1 MRISD
6 WSSDVCSSDLPQH
19 LVRLRRQSPARAIE
33 HQRDRRL
40 AIGGGLGIVLGL
52 DQEMAEIPS
61 FQRRRIA
68 PVLRPDQLQF
78 VAFALDDL
86 APRLWA
92 DAHPVD
98 RGMTGPLPVGPDPY
112 PQAAAG

>member
-1 MRISD
+1 MIRRPPEFKLTD
-6 WSSDVCSSDLPQH
+6 TLLPYATLCRF

-61 FQRRRIA
+61 FQRRRID

-86 APRLWA
+86 APRL
-92 DAHPVD
+92 D
-98 RGMTGPLPVGPDPY
+98 RKSTRLNSSH
-112 PQAAAG
+112 